1 MGLRGE
7 FNGPKGIFLNAHGD
21 PTPSDAD
28 RPAKEGAASG
38 HLRPWKRK
46 SGDCGQS
53 WSRSSHNAGYFSVCY
68 RSSAGAVAM
77 IRTGLF
83 LRTIAGVVM
92 LSASSGSLRAQA
104 YEGEAE
110 VSTPSAEPMPIMPLE
125 LGPPLPP
132 LPPPMAPHFAVTTH
146 VAAGARMLVEIELL
160 DLGPHGDGGAATIT
174 KVTVDG
180 EVRCVWSEDLTD
192 IRKPMVV
199 GDRRYIHVDK
209 ACPGKRIALFFAK
222 GAAAYAHLS
231 EPVGSAA
238 KVGTK

>member
-1 MGLRGE
+1 MLAISFGV
-7 FNGPKGIFLNAHGD
+7 IA
-21 PTPSDAD
+21 
-28 RPAKEGAASG
+28 
-38 HLRPWKRK
+38 
-46 SGDCGQS
+46 
-53 WSRSSHNAGYFSVCY
+53 
-68 RSSAGAVAM
+68 SAGAIAM

-104 YEGEAE
+104 DEAE
-110 VSTPSAEPMPIMPLE
+110 VSTPSAEPMPIIPLE
-125 LGPPLPP
+125 LDPPLPP
-132 LPPPMAPHFAVTTH
+132 LPPPIAPHFAVTTY

-192 IRKPMVV
+192 IRKPMVI

-231 EPVGSAA
+231 EPVGFAA

>member
-1 MGLRGE
+1 MEAEIRGLRATLE
-7 FNGPKGIFLNAHGD
+7 PIKSQCWLFLCVL
-21 PTPSDAD
+21 SKQ
-28 RPAKEGAASG
+28 R
-38 HLRPWKRK
+38 W
-46 SGDCGQS
+46 
-53 WSRSSHNAGYFSVCY
+53 
-68 RSSAGAVAM
+68 AVAM

-83 LRTIAGVVM
+83 LRTVAGVVM

-104 YEGEAE
+104 DEDEAE
-110 VSTPSAEPMPIMPLE
+110 VSTPSAEPKPIIPLE

-132 LPPPMAPHFAVTTH
+132 LPPPIAPHFAVTTY

-199 GDRRYIHVDK
+199 GERRYIHVDK

>member
-1 MGLRGE
+1 
-7 FNGPKGIFLNAHGD
+7 
-21 PTPSDAD
+21 
-28 RPAKEGAASG
+28 
-38 HLRPWKRK
+38 
-46 SGDCGQS
+46 
-53 WSRSSHNAGYFSVCY
+53 
-68 RSSAGAVAM
+68 M

-104 YEGEAE
+104 DEAE

-132 LPPPMAPHFAVTTH
+132 LPPPIAPHFAVTTY

-180 EVRCVWSEDLTD
+180 EVRCVWSEA
-192 IRKPMVV
+192 
-199 GDRRYIHVDK
+199 GDPV
-209 ACPGKRIALFFAK
+209 CPL
-222 GAAAYAHLS
+222 L
-231 EPVGSAA
+231 
-238 KVGTK
+238 

>member
-1 MGLRGE
+1 MLA
-7 FNGPKGIFLNAHGD
+7 ISLCVIA
-21 PTPSDAD
+21 
-28 RPAKEGAASG
+28 
-38 HLRPWKRK
+38 
-46 SGDCGQS
+46 
-53 WSRSSHNAGYFSVCY
+53 
-68 RSSAGAVAM
+68 SAGAVAM

-104 YEGEAE
+104 DEAE
-110 VSTPSAEPMPIMPLE
+110 VSTPSAEPMPIIPLE

-132 LPPPMAPHFAVTTH
+132 LPPLIAPHFAVTTY

-160 DLGPHGDGGAATIT
+160 DLGPHGDGGAAAIT

-192 IRKPMVV
+192 IRKPMIV
-199 GDRRYIHVDK
+199 GERRYIHVDK

>member
-1 MGLRGE
+1 
-7 FNGPKGIFLNAHGD
+7 
-21 PTPSDAD
+21 
-28 RPAKEGAASG
+28 
-38 HLRPWKRK
+38 
-46 SGDCGQS
+46 
-53 WSRSSHNAGYFSVCY
+53 
-68 RSSAGAVAM
+68 M

-104 YEGEAE
+104 YEDEAE

-132 LPPPMAPHFAVTTH
+132 LPPPIAPHFAVTTY

-160 DLGPHGDGGAATIT
+160 DLGPHGDGGSATIT

-199 GDRRYIHVDK
+199 GERRYIHVDK

>member
-1 MGLRGE
+1 
-7 FNGPKGIFLNAHGD
+7 
-21 PTPSDAD
+21 
-28 RPAKEGAASG
+28 
-38 HLRPWKRK
+38 
-46 SGDCGQS
+46 
-53 WSRSSHNAGYFSVCY
+53 
-68 RSSAGAVAM
+68 M

-104 YEGEAE
+104 DEAE
-110 VSTPSAEPMPIMPLE
+110 VSTPSAEPMPIIPLE
-125 LGPPLPP
+125 LDPP
-132 LPPPMAPHFAVTTH
+132 LPPPIAPHFAVTTY

-209 ACPGKRIALFFAK
+209 ACPGKRIAWFFAK
-222 GAAAYAHLS
+222 GAAAYSHLG

>member
-1 MGLRGE
+1 VFPEVLSVGDEASRLLGEKHGDLFKGVLCEVGYRLRRFPPLNRSFADAEDLRRLDLRHAGHINRATLSGESCSRHGPSIRRLRGE

-21 PTPSDAD
+21 PTPGDAD

-110 VSTPSAEPMPIMPLE
+110 VSTPSAEPMKIMPLE

-160 DLGPHGDGGAATIT
+160 G
-174 KVTVDG
+174 TV
-180 EVRCVWSEDLTD
+180 
-192 IRKPMVV
+192 
-199 GDRRYIHVDK
+199 
-209 ACPGKRIALFFAK
+209 
-222 GAAAYAHLS
+222 
-231 EPVGSAA
+231 
-238 KVGTK
+238 